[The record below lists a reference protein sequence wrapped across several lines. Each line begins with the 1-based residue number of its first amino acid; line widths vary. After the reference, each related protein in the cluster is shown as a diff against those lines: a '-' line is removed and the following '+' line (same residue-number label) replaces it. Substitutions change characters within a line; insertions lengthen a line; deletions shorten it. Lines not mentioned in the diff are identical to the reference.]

1 MNKMEKT
8 SRILVLITF
17 ILGTIAI
24 LAFSFGLIP
33 EETLAQIQEHLNI
46 NLEQYLNMDTA
57 VTAGS
62 LALTSG
68 AGLMFKSFVSKNAN
82 LTNISIESVKNK
94 STAELNQVQ
103 KQYNNS
109 LEELKKKS
117 EEEIRI
123 KNEEIEILKKQT
135 ELAQLQYE
143 EEKKKVKTVSVK
155 KYW

>member
-8 SRILVLITF
+8 SRTLVLVTF
-17 ILGTIAI
+17 LMGTIAV

-33 EETLAQIQEHLNI
+33 EETLVQIQEYLNI

-62 LALTSG
+62 LAMTSG

-82 LTNISIESVKNK
+82 LTDIAIESVKTR

-109 LEELKKKS
+109 LEDLKKKS

-123 KNEEIEILKKQT
+123 KQEEVEMLKKQT

-143 EEKKKVKTVSVK
+143 EEKKKVKTVAVK

>member
-1 MNKMEKT
+1 MEKT
-8 SRILVLITF
+8 SRTLVLVTF
-17 ILGTIAI
+17 LLGTIAL

-33 EETLAQIQEHLNI
+33 EETLVQIQEHLNI

-62 LALTSG
+62 LAMTSG

-82 LTNISIESVKNK
+82 LTDIAIESVKAK
-94 STAELNQVQ
+94 STAELEQVNRR
-103 KQYNNS
+103 YNNS

-123 KNEEIEILKKQT
+123 KQEEIDILKKQT
-135 ELAQLQYE
+135 ELAQRQYE
-143 EEKKKVKTVSVK
+143 EEKKKVKTVAVK

>member
-1 MNKMEKT
+1 M
-8 SRILVLITF
+8 LVTF
-17 ILGTIAI
+17 LMGTIAV

-33 EETLAQIQEHLNI
+33 EETLVQIQEYLNI

-62 LALTSG
+62 LAMTSG

-82 LTNISIESVKNK
+82 LTDIAIESVKTR

-109 LEELKKKS
+109 LEDLKKKS

-123 KNEEIEILKKQT
+123 KQEEVEMLKKQT
-135 ELAQLQYE
+135 ELAQLSIRRRK
-143 EEKKKVKTVSVK
+143 EKR
-155 KYW
+155 

>member
-1 MNKMEKT
+1 MNKIEKT
-8 SRILVLITF
+8 SRILVVITF
-17 ILGTIAI
+17 LLGTMAI

-33 EETLAQIQEHLNI
+33 EETLAQIQEYLNI
-46 NLEQYLNMDTA
+46 NLENYLNMETA

-62 LALTSG
+62 LAMTSG
-68 AGLMFKSFVSKNAN
+68 AGLMFKSFVSKNAK
-82 LTNISIESVKNK
+82 LTDISIESVKK
-94 STAELNQVQ
+94 QSAAELNQVN

-123 KNEEIEILKKQT
+123 KQEEIDILKKQT
-135 ELAQLQYE
+135 ELAERQYE
-143 EEKKKVKTVSVK
+143 EEKKKVKTVAVK